1 MPNERRQE
9 EKKTESD
16 EQEIQE
22 RTSPGGHIVYEAV
35 RQEGLD
41 ELQRSNSALAWSGLA
56 AGLSMGFSLVGEG
69 ILSSHLPDTPWRP
82 LISRFGYCL
91 GFLFVV
97 LGRQQLFTENTLTV
111 ILPLLRIPSVQMLRN
126 VGRLW
131 AIVLVS
137 NLVGAFVMGW
147 VIGNTEV
154 LSSDVRQAMEE
165 LGLASLGH
173 GFSSL
178 LLRGIFAGWLIALM
192 VWLMPFAE
200 SARVW
205 VIIIVTYIVG
215 VGDFAHIVAGSVD
228 VFYLVNRGEKT
239 LVDYLVYM
247 FPVLLGNVIGG
258 TSIVAAIAHA
268 QYVGGEG
275 KAA

>member
-1 MPNERRQE
+1 MPNERRPG
-9 EKKTESD
+9 KKTTESE

-111 ILPLLRIPSVQMLRN
+111 ILPLLRNPPYGCSGMWPGFGPSFWPAIWQAPS
-126 VGRLW
+126 LW
-131 AIVLVS
+131 
-137 NLVGAFVMGW
+137 
-147 VIGNTEV
+147 
-154 LSSDVRQAMEE
+154 
-165 LGLASLGH
+165 
-173 GFSSL
+173 
-178 LLRGIFAGWLIALM
+178 
-192 VWLMPFAE
+192 
-200 SARVW
+200 
-205 VIIIVTYIVG
+205 
-215 VGDFAHIVAGSVD
+215 
-228 VFYLVNRGEKT
+228 
-239 LVDYLVYM
+239 
-247 FPVLLGNVIGG
+247 GG
-258 TSIVAAIAHA
+258 
-268 QYVGGEG
+268 
-275 KAA
+275 